1 MANPVRAAG
10 QLSKLARSMNSHQAL
25 HMQGLMRIHASWF
38 LMMAGASKG
47 ILLMIFFTKLKC
59 SQLFQLSTLNVN
71 HVWTNTIFLAQINVN
86 ENSKKLF
93 RLWLGFTINNTF
105 RGKIHDSLRTFQQNA
120 WYRDQER
127 WEVVW
132 WTRFNLRYSYCNL
145 DRSIQTLAKTTVWL
159 CQQ

>member
-1 MANPVRAAG
+1 MAIPVRAAG
-10 QLSKLARSMNSHQAL
+10 KLSRLARSINSHE
-25 HMQGLMRIHASWF
+25 HTQGLIRIHASWF
-38 LMMAGASKG
+38 LMMAEASKG

-71 HVWTNTIFLAQINVN
+71 RVWTNTNCFGTNKCEQKFL
-86 ENSKKLF
+86 KKKF
-93 RLWLGFTINNTF
+93 CLWLGFTIDNTY

-145 DRSIQTLAKTTVWL
+145 DKSIQTLAKTTVWL